1 MLGIGEAVAAVSN
14 LATTIIDKKFPNA
27 TEIEKI
33 KLTQLAT
40 AMQNEFSLML
50 GQIEINKIE
59 AANPNIF
66 VSGGR
71 PAAMW
76 VCVAGLAYTVAYP
89 MLTWGAQSVGLP
101 AIPALDT
108 AVLQYLLGALLGVG
122 AMRSYDK
129 MNGVDTKGVS
139 FK

>member
-1 MLGIGEAVAAVSN
+1 MFGIDNAIAAVSN

-33 KLTQLAT
+33 KLAQLA
-40 AMQNEFSLML
+40 AEMQNEFNVTL
-50 GQIEINKIE
+50 GQLDINKEE
-59 AANPNIF
+59 AKNPNIF

-71 PAAMW
+71 PAAIW

-89 MLTWGAQSVGLP
+89 LLTWGAQSFGLH

-108 AVLQYLLGALLGVG
+108 GVIQYLLGALLGVG

-129 MNGVDTKGVS
+129 TKGVDTKGVS

>member
-1 MLGIGEAVAAVSN
+1 MFGVGEAITAVSN

-27 TEIEKI
+27 TEIEKV
-33 KLTQLAT
+33 KLAALA
-40 AMQNEFSLML
+40 AEMQNQFNITIAQLD
-50 GQIEINKIE
+50 INKIE
-59 AANPNIF
+59 ASNPNIF

-71 PAAMW
+71 PATIW

-89 MLTWGAQSVGLP
+89 LLTWGAQSVGLHDL
-101 AIPALDT
+101 PALDT

-129 MNGVDTKGVS
+129 TKGVDTKGVS

>member
-1 MLGIGEAVAAVSN
+1 MFGIGEAVAAVSN
-14 LATTIIDKKFPNA
+14 FATTIIERKFPNA
-27 TEIEKI
+27 TEVEKA
-33 KLTQLAT
+33 KLAALA
-40 AMQNEFSLML
+40 AEMQNEFNLML
-50 GQIEINKIE
+50 GQMEINKIE

-71 PAAMW
+71 PAAIW

-89 MLTWGAQSVGLP
+89 ILTWAAQSVGLH

-108 AVLQYLLGALLGVG
+108 AVLQYLLGSLLGVG

-129 MNGVDTKGVS
+129 MKGVDTRGVS
-139 FK
+139 FR